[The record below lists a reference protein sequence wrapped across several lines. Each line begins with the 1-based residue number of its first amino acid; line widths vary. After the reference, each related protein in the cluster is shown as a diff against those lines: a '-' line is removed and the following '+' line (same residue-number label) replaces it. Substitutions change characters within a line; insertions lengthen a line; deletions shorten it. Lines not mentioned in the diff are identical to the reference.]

1 MVKWSKII
9 SLLLVLVLFFAL
21 AGTTAKKLWT
31 GIPLGLDL
39 QGGFD
44 VLYQVQPTKDQ
55 PVTRE
60 GVLATRNAI
69 ENRVNALGVKEPEI
83 SIEGNDRIRVQL
95 AGVKDQQEAKE
106 IIGKPAKLEFR
117 APDGKTVLLTG
128 KDLKSNATA
137 VLDQQTGAPVVTV
150 EFKDPQAFAKVTQ
163 KYLGQPVGIW
173 LDNQLISNPVIQQV
187 IGGGQAQITGEK
199 TLKDAQT
206 LANLLNAGALPY
218 PIKELSSMAVGAT
231 LGQAALKDTL
241 KAGYIAFAL
250 IFLFMLVFYRI
261 PGLVAN
267 IALMMYVYLIIAVF
281 KGLGIVLTLPGL
293 AALILGVG
301 IAVDVNIIAYE
312 RIKDEFAQGKTLL
325 SSVIMGQK
333 RSLPT
338 IIDANITSLIAAALL
353 FWFGSGQVR
362 GFAVAEVISIL
373 ASFLTAVLLSR
384 WMLMLVVR
392 SNLIKNPWWFGA
404 DRVKGGDAK

>member
-1 MVKWSKII
+1 MVKWSKITT
-9 SLLLVLVLFFAL
+9 LLLILVLFFAL

-44 VLYQVQPTKDQ
+44 VLYQVEPTKDM

-83 SIEGNDRIRVQL
+83 SVEGSDRIRVQL
-95 AGVKDQQEAKE
+95 AGVKDQQEAKA

-128 KDLKSNATA
+128 ADLKSNAKA
-137 VLDQQTGAPVVTV
+137 VLDQQTNAPVVTV
-150 EFKDPQAFAKVTQ
+150 EFKEPQKFAAVTQ

-173 LDNQLISNPVIQQV
+173 LDGQLISDPVIQQV
-187 IGGGQAQITGEK
+187 IAGGQAQITGQK
-199 TLKDAQT
+199 TLKEAQQ
-206 LANLLNAGALPY
+206 LADLLNAGALPY

-231 LGQAALKDTL
+231 LGQAALQNTL
-241 KAGYIAFAL
+241 KAGVLAYVL
-250 IFLFMLVFYRI
+250 IFVFMLIFYRL

-267 IALMMYVYLIIAVF
+267 LALLMYIYVIILVF
-281 KGLGIVLTLPGL
+281 RGLGIVLTLPGL

-301 IAVDVNIIAYE
+301 IAVDVNIISYE
-312 RIKDEFAQGKTLL
+312 RIKDEFQAGKTLL
-325 SSVIMGQK
+325 SAIIMGEK

-338 IIDANITSLIAAALL
+338 IIDANITSLIAAGLL

-373 ASFLTAVLLSR
+373 SSFLTAVLLSR
-384 WMLMLVVR
+384 WMLMLLVR
-392 SNLIKNPWWFGA
+392 SNLVKNPWWFGA
-404 DRVKGGDAK
+404 DRVKGGETK